1 MQNITSLASPHRL
14 QINIEAEPAAT
25 GPETDSQQKPG
36 GMMEDQQFR
45 QEVRDWLSANFPPAL
60 TGVNGLIFQG
70 DAHAA
75 AASKDFQAW
84 RKAMADKGWG
94 TPTWDKAYGG
104 AGLSPAQAKIIAQE
118 LSAIGAFNPIRSY
131 GTMMLGPTLLEF
143 GTEEQRLQ
151 HLPRISTHELRWC
164 QGFSEPGAGSDLAS
178 LQMKCVDA
186 GDHWVVS
193 GQKIWT
199 SGADQADWCFALVR
213 TDTSVKHGGI
223 SFLLIDMKS
232 PGVEARPIVLI
243 SGSTHFCEVFF
254 NDVKVPKGN
263 LVGAV
268 NQGWN
273 IAKRLLQFE
282 RSSLSEVKTDV
293 TPLAPIAHAMLG
305 TDEEGRIADA
315 DARARIVHNAMRHA
329 AYLQTVRRF
338 NEEARNG
345 GPGNGVSTLKNLWSG
360 IVQRRAELLVE
371 VLGADGLGWSG
382 DAYPADAREATRALL
397 HSKAFSIYG
406 GSYEIQNNITA
417 KRSLGLPDR

>member
-1 MQNITSLASPHRL
+1 MKILSQFCPAMQNITSLASPHRL

-36 GMMEDQQFR
+36 GMVEDQQFR

-186 GDHWVVS
+186 GDH
-193 GQKIWT
+193 
-199 SGADQADWCFALVR
+199 
-213 TDTSVKHGGI
+213 
-223 SFLLIDMKS
+223 
-232 PGVEARPIVLI
+232 
-243 SGSTHFCEVFF
+243 
-254 NDVKVPKGN
+254 
-263 LVGAV
+263 
-268 NQGWN
+268 
-273 IAKRLLQFE
+273 
-282 RSSLSEVKTDV
+282 
-293 TPLAPIAHAMLG
+293 
-305 TDEEGRIADA
+305 
-315 DARARIVHNAMRHA
+315 
-329 AYLQTVRRF
+329 
-338 NEEARNG
+338 
-345 GPGNGVSTLKNLWSG
+345 
-360 IVQRRAELLVE
+360 
-371 VLGADGLGWSG
+371 
-382 DAYPADAREATRALL
+382 
-397 HSKAFSIYG
+397 
-406 GSYEIQNNITA
+406 
-417 KRSLGLPDR
+417 

>member
-1 MQNITSLASPHRL
+1 M
-14 QINIEAEPAAT
+14 
-25 GPETDSQQKPG
+25 
-36 GMMEDQQFR
+36 
-45 QEVRDWLSANFPPAL
+45 
-60 TGVNGLIFQG
+60 NGLIFQG

-305 TDEEGRIADA
+305 TDEEGRIADV
-315 DARARIVHNAMRHA
+315 DARARIVHNAMRHT